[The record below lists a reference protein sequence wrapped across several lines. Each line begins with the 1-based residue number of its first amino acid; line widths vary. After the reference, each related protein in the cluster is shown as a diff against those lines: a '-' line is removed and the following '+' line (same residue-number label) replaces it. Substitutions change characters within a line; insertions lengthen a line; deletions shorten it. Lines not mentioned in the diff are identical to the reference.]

1 MSKLGYARVSTE
13 EQSLDLQLV
22 ALKKAGCRRIFTDHG
37 ISGAHHERPG
47 LLELMSIAKPGD
59 TVVVWRLDRLGRSLR
74 HLIEILADLRERG
87 IHFASLNEAIDTGTP
102 TGTFVFHMLA
112 ALAEFERSLISER
125 TKAGMAVA
133 KTHGSRL
140 GRPRILDARQLKIA
154 RELEKTYTAKEAA
167 RLLSVDKRTL
177 ERALQRDSENARIDA
192 KSHVDA
198 GL

>member
-22 ALKKAGCRRIFTDHG
+22 ALKKSGCSRIFTDHG
-37 ISGAHHERPG
+37 ISGMRHERPG
-47 LLELMSIAKPGD
+47 LKKLIATARSGD
-59 TVVVWRLDRLGRSLR
+59 TIVVWRLDRLGRSLQ
-74 HLIEILADLRERG
+74 HLIQILADLRERG

-133 KTHGSRL
+133 RTHGSRL
-140 GRPRILDARQLKIA
+140 GRPRIMDAKQIKMA
-154 RELEKTYTAKEAA
+154 RELEKTYTAKETA

-177 ERALQRDSENARIDA
+177 ERALQRDSMETRTES
-192 KSHVDA
+192 KSSC
-198 GL
+198 